1 MPPYRVFI
9 AAEVITTLRSL
20 RGREKHLI
28 TRLFEQLADNPF
40 RSGDYIER
48 DDIGRPIQ
56 VLLIGKY
63 ALCYWADHADKE
75 VKILDLKSAGH

>member
-9 AAEVITTLRSL
+9 AADVIATLRAI

-28 TRLFEQLADNPF
+28 TRLFELLADNPF
-40 RSGDYIER
+40 RVGDCTER

-56 VLLIGKY
+56 VLVIDRY
-63 ALCYWADHADKE
+63 AVCYWADHADKE
-75 VKILDLKSAGH
+75 VKILDLKKAGN

>member
-40 RSGDYIER
+40 RSGDYI
-48 DDIGRPIQ
+48 
-56 VLLIGKY
+56 
-63 ALCYWADHADKE
+63 
-75 VKILDLKSAGH
+75 